1 MSQGDGHRE
10 RQQCSRKTCNTEIKN
25 GTGRRGWGGS
35 LVITRLLGQGVLAR
49 TVVAVAVAATRAMTV
64 AVAMGMAMAM
74 AVTVA
79 VAVAVAM
86 AAVASR
92 RGAVRFGAR
101 REVGRLLRVREQ
113 RRAGERRR
121 GKCRFE
127 SEPSRGG
134 LTGGVSNDTCN
145 ARDRQTDR
153 TAEVIQVQIRIIC
166 ASTFDQRTCPSSRS
180 AERNRSRCSR
190 RACPS
195 LSTAAASGRQE
206 ASPSLN

>member
-1 MSQGDGHRE
+1 VSQGDGHRE

-49 TVVAVAVAATRAMTV
+49 TVVAVAVAAARAMTV
-64 AVAMGMAMAM
+64 AVAMGMAMA
-74 AVTVA
+74 VTVA
-79 VAVAVAM
+79 MAMAMAMAVAVAM

-145 ARDRQTDR
+145 ARDRQT
-153 TAEVIQVQIRIIC
+153 
-166 ASTFDQRTCPSSRS
+166 
-180 AERNRSRCSR
+180 ERPR
-190 RACPS
+190 
-195 LSTAAASGRQE
+195 
-206 ASPSLN
+206 